1 MTSPRPIRVLVAGGG
16 VAGLETVLALQELA
30 GDRLEIELL
39 APGRH
44 FTYSPLAVAEPF
56 ARGGVRRL
64 SLAAIAADRNVRLH
78 RDAVARVLH
87 DERAVETQDRTRIAY
102 DALVLALG
110 ARPVEAVPGALTFRG
125 PQDTGRVAEI
135 VERLRAG
142 MIRRLAFIVPAGM
155 TWSLPLY
162 ELALQMAA
170 AAPRA
175 ELILATAEPAPLA
188 VFGEEA
194 SAAVAALLADRGI
207 ELRTRVE
214 AQEYGGGRLWLGMTG
229 PFEVD
234 AAIALPRLVGPGV
247 IGVPCDPFGFVP
259 VDDFTRAKGIDG
271 VHAVGDMAAHAVKQ
285 GGLAAQQADVAAE
298 VIAAAA
304 GVRVTP
310 RRYRPVLRGLML
322 TGRDVRHLRH
332 DPSGDSAVSDELLWW
347 PQGKIAGRR
356 LSPYLA
362 GRPELAAAR

>member
-1 MTSPRPIRVLVAGGG
+1 MRVLVAGGG

-44 FTYSPLAVAEPF
+44 FTYRPLAVAEPF
-56 ARGGVRRL
+56 GSGAVRRL

-78 RDAVARVLH
+78 RDAVARVLPG
-87 DERAVETQDRTRIAY
+87 ERLVETQDRKRIAY

-125 PQDTGRVAEI
+125 PRDAGRVAEI

-142 MIRRLAFIVPAGM
+142 MIRRLAFIVPPGT

-162 ELALQMAA
+162 ELALQTAA
-170 AAPRA
+170 AVPRA
-175 ELILATAEPAPLA
+175 ELVLATAEPAPLA

-194 SAAVAALLADRGI
+194 SAAVAALLAERGI
-207 ELRTRVE
+207 ELRTH
-214 AQEYGGGRLWLGMTG
+214 AGTQEYDGGRLWLGLSG

-247 IGVPCDPFGFVP
+247 SGVPSDPLGFVP
-259 VDDFTRAKGIDG
+259 VDEFTRVNGVDGI
-271 VHAVGDMAAHAVKQ
+271 HAIGDMAAHAVKQ
-285 GGLAAQQADVAAE
+285 GGLATQQADVAAE

-304 GVRVTP
+304 GVAVTP
-310 RRYRPVLRGLML
+310 RPYRPVLNGLML

-332 DPSGDSAVSDELLWW
+332 HPAGDSTITDELLWW

-362 GRPELAAAR
+362 AQPELAAAR

>member
-1 MTSPRPIRVLVAGGG
+1 MRVLVAGGG

-30 GDRLEIELL
+30 GDRLAIELL

-44 FTYSPLAVAEPF
+44 FTYRPLAVAAPF
-56 ARGGVRRL
+56 GSGGVRRL

-78 RDAVARVLH
+78 RDAVARVLPR
-87 DERAVETQDRTRIAY
+87 EREVETQDGARIAY

-125 PQDTGRVAEI
+125 PQDAGRVAEI

-142 MIRRLAFIVPAGM
+142 MIRRLAFLVPPGT

-162 ELALQMAA
+162 ELALQTAA

-175 ELILATAEPAPLA
+175 ELIFATAERAPLA

-194 SAAVAALLADRGI
+194 SSAAAALLAERGV
-207 ELRTRVE
+207 ELRTR
-214 AQEYGGGRLWLGMTG
+214 AATQEYDGGRLWLGLSG

-247 IGVPCDPFGFVP
+247 IGVPCDRLGFVP
-259 VDDFTRAKGIDG
+259 VDEFTRVKGIDG
-271 VHAVGDMAAHAVKQ
+271 VHAVGDIAAHAVKQ
-285 GGLAAQQADVAAE
+285 GGLATQQADVAAE
-298 VIAAAA
+298 VIAATA
-304 GVRVTP
+304 GVAVTP
-310 RRYRPVLRGLML
+310 RPYRPVLHGLML
-322 TGRDVRHLRH
+322 TGRDVRQLHH
-332 DPSGDSAVSDELLWW
+332 DPAGDSTVSDELLRW

-362 GRPELAAAR
+362 GLSELAAAR